1 MSELYVPI
9 EEEGIVNLYKVECST
24 DRDSWVINGVTDGP
38 LEKKYRSYYRKD
50 IQGQLTIVSEE
61 KGMLEDVSESVSS
74 ITLGTLCSFISFAE
88 GRKFAEKWDGVVITG
103 DIVAGEDKAF
113 LRSVEHI
120 EAKYKGLQEYAH
132 RKPGKYLFIYVN
144 NEKKVEEK
152 IDKNIEIRQYTEKDP
167 VDKVLADTF
176 VSEYDLR
183 QKKLLQTGA
192 ERMWGYVENETY
204 RKAKDKALGEQ
215 WKGVVIEG
223 EGEQGKTALAYALCR
238 YLMNAKKIYGPI
250 WISIRDNPK
259 LYELVKKELEQKQI
273 HRERKVYTRGRG
285 AGPQTEVNG
294 FVNLVGEN
302 LQIGKGAGFNTGI
315 DNLRKKT
322 ELSFETEAFLDP
334 IAEYLLERI
343 GTVFNAGSDR
353 GKIKEYIDARQYML
367 VLDNLEADVTDRI
380 LEAIRHIQQILDI
393 QLPVIVTTRCSPKN
407 LDAYQRMGLTV
418 LTPPMLTEEET
429 QKFITKIIETDES
442 VWEVF
447 SKAPEEKQRQLY
459 RRLTELLKEYPGI
472 LTVTIPLIKIKGI
485 EGVLEEIEGIRN
497 DSVWEK
503 AAGIYRMAY
512 RGLSKFSKLV
522 LYASVSLSEEGE
534 TIRVEKITEKLEE
547 SRVRKYRQIPEKYE
561 MKENIEESLTE
572 LVRTHLLYRNADGE
586 GSVGIKQMVCQVVL
600 FDGEMGG
607 EWIEEEKGNERDVL
621 ICYEQQI
628 ISGINY
634 NQPASLLD
642 GILSVYTEQIGI
654 EQLREKK
661 YLRYVVTRVQ
671 ALDYICLLVDKYG
684 FNINSRDEDG
694 LTPLHIAVRYNNNV
708 EVIKCLIEYGA
719 DVRAVTEEGGTLLHL
734 VALNNELSVVKYVLS
749 LGLDINSTDKD
760 GWTPLQW
767 AVRDNNNVEVIK
779 CLIEYGADVRAVTEE
794 GGTLLH
800 LVAGNNELSVVK
812 YVLSLGFDITDRDG
826 LGWTP
831 LHCAAVKNDN
841 VEVIKCLIECG
852 ADIRSITQDG
862 KNLLHLVAYNNELS
876 IVKYVL
882 NLGLDINSRDED
894 GWTPLHCAAVENDN
908 VEVIKC
914 LIEYGAD
921 IRSITQDGKNLLHLV
936 AYNNELSVVK
946 YVLSLGFDIT
956 DRDGLGWTPL
966 VSEN

>member
-144 NEKKVEEK
+144 NKKKVEEK

-176 VSEYDLR
+176 VSEYDPM

-215 WKGVVIEG
+215 WKGFVIEG

-285 AGPQTEVNG
+285 AGPQISEDT
-294 FVNLVGEN
+294 LV
-302 LQIGKGAGFNTGI
+302 
-315 DNLRKKT
+315 
-322 ELSFETEAFLDP
+322 DP

-353 GKIKEYIDARQYML
+353 GKIKEYIDAQQYIL

-407 LDAYQRMGLTV
+407 PDAYQRMGLTV
-418 LTPPMLTEEET
+418 LTPPVLTEEET

-572 LVRTHLLYRNADGE
+572 LVGTHLLYRNADGE

-684 FNINSRDEDG
+684 FDINSRDEKTR
-694 LTPLHIAVRYNNNV
+694 TPLHLAVRY
-708 EVIKCLIEYGA
+708 
-719 DVRAVTEEGGTLLHL
+719 
-734 VALNNELSVVKYVLS
+734 
-749 LGLDINSTDKD
+749 
-760 GWTPLQW
+760 
-767 AVRDNNNVEVIK
+767 
-779 CLIEYGADVRAVTEE
+779 
-794 GGTLLH
+794 
-800 LVAGNNELSVVK
+800 
-812 YVLSLGFDITDRDG
+812 
-826 LGWTP
+826 
-831 LHCAAVKNDN
+831 NDN

-852 ADIRSITQDG
+852 ADIRSVTQDG
-862 KNLLHLVAYNNELS
+862 KNLLHLVAGNN
-876 IVKYVL
+876 
-882 NLGLDINSRDED
+882 DI
-894 GWTPLHCAAVENDN
+894 T
-908 VEVIKC
+908 
-914 LIEYGAD
+914 
-921 IRSITQDGKNLLHLV
+921 
-936 AYNNELSVVK
+936 VVK
-946 YVLSLGFDIT
+946 YVLSLGFDINSV
-956 DRDGLGWTPL
+956 DEDGWTH
-966 VSEN
+966 